1 MAGTLPETT
10 GDVSRAPQ
18 AAAVL
23 PEHIRIVGRM
33 KRTPEERPAHDTI
46 DNIAEWLLEPPR
58 ELAEGMVNFDEFA
71 WRLAAA
77 QMPLLRVT
85 LHTATL
91 HPQFL
96 GTTITWWRDTGETV
110 QVMIAHEVADA
121 IPYEKNPV
129 RRVCY
134 GRDTLRRRLDRP
146 DDALDFEILI
156 ELRERGGTD
165 YIAMPIDGVYASA
178 YMLTFVTDRPAGFT
192 DKELADLARLGQR
205 LSIIAD
211 RHNQWWITRNLL
223 CAYLGANTGPNV
235 LSGQIRRGTGMALT
249 AVLWS
254 SDLRG
259 FTERSDR
266 LPSERIIA
274 ILNALF
280 EAQAAGIR
288 AHGGEILKF
297 IGDGLLAI
305 FPIAES
311 DAVAAVAK
319 AAVAAAQD
327 AISAVASLTDH
338 PAMDGEPPLDI
349 VIALHIGT
357 VHYGNI
363 GAADRLDFT
372 VIGPAVNLVSRIE
385 NAAKMLG
392 QPIVV
397 SADLAAALDGVVS
410 LGRHRLRGLATPQEL
425 FAPD

>member
-1 MAGTLPETT
+1 MAGTLPETA
-10 GDVSRAPQ
+10 GGASRQPRSTPF
-18 AAAVL
+18 L
-23 PEHIRIVGRM
+23 PEHIRVVGRM
-33 KRTPEERPAHDTI
+33 TRRPELRPHHDTI
-46 DNIAEWLLEPPR
+46 DNIADWLLEPQR
-58 ELAEGMVNFDEFA
+58 ELSESIAVFDEFA
-71 WRLAAA
+71 WRLVAAG
-77 QMPLLRVT
+77 MPLLRVT

-121 IPYEKNPV
+121 IPFEKSPV

-134 GRDTLRRRLDRP
+134 GRETLRRRLDRP
-146 DDALDFEILI
+146 DDELDFSVLI

-165 YIAMPIDGVYASA
+165 YIALPIDSAYAAA
-178 YMLTFVTDRPAGFT
+178 YMLTFVTDRPHGFG
-192 DKELADLARLGQR
+192 DDELADLARVGRR
-205 LSIIAD
+205 LSVAAD
-211 RHNQWWITRNLL
+211 RHNQWWITHNLL
-223 CAYLGANTGPNV
+223 CAYLGATTGPKV
-235 LSGQIRRGTGMALT
+235 LTGQIRRGTGTALT

-266 LPSERIIA
+266 LPSERMIA

-280 EAQAAGIR
+280 EAQAAEIR
-288 AHGGEILKF
+288 GHGGEILKF
-297 IGDGLLAI
+297 IGDGLLAV
-305 FPIAES
+305 FPIAAA
-311 DAVAAVAK
+311 DAVAPVAK
-319 AAVAAAQD
+319 TAVAAARK
-327 AISAVASLTDH
+327 AAAAVARLADH
-338 PAMDGEPPLDI
+338 PAMEGEPPLDI
-349 VIALHIGT
+349 VIALHVGT

-397 SADLAAALDGVVS
+397 SAELAAALDGAVS
-410 LGRHRLRGLATPQEL
+410 LGRHRLRGLTAAQEL